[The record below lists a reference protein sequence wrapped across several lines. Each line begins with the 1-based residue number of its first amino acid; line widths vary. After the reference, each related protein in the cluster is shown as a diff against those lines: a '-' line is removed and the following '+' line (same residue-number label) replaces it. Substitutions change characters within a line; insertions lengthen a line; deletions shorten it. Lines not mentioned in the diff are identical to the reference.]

1 MVFCCKCTKERGI
14 IKRPSDGLPYCK
26 ECFFIDFE
34 ARIHQTIIEGNI
46 LKPGNRVAIAASG
59 GKDSTVLAYVLKKLN
74 DQYNYGLHLV
84 LLSVDEGISGYRDDS
99 LATVAQNKID
109 YGLDLLVVSYQELFN
124 GWTMD
129 KIVKLIG
136 LGTNCTFCGILR
148 RAALELGARKLG
160 VDFIAT
166 GHNADDIAETV
177 LMNVLRGDI
186 NRLKHCTDF
195 ATNDISAHLS
205 ANEFENSFIAVPRIK
220 PFKFTFEKEIV
231 MYAYFR
237 KLLYFSTECTYAP
250 GAFRGHTRTFLKDLE
265 RLSPVY
271 ILNIIKSGEEMAKM
285 LPVNFEEDPHS
296 SIVPCG
302 KCGGMANSKGDDSV
316 PLCKACLIV
325 SALDSNRPL
334 SVLGNSRKYQQ
345 CTLNHK

>member
-1 MVFCCKCTKERGI
+1 M
-14 IKRPSDGLPYCK
+14 
-26 ECFFIDFE
+26 
-34 ARIHQTIIEGNI
+34 
-46 LKPGNRVAIAASG
+46 
-59 GKDSTVLAYVLKKLN
+59 
-74 DQYNYGLHLV
+74 HLV

-109 YGLDLLVVSYQELFN
+109 YGLELLVVSYQELFN

-129 KIVKLIG
+129 KIVKLVG

-166 GHNADDIAETV
+166 GHNADDIGETV
-177 LMNVLRGDI
+177 LMNVLRGDL

-195 ATNDISAHLS
+195 ATNDVSLLQ
-205 ANEFENSFIAVPRIK
+205 SFSNNNFVAVPRIK
-220 PFKFTFEKEIV
+220 PFKYTFEKEIV

-250 GAFRGHTRTFLKDLE
+250 GAFRGHARTFLKDLE
-265 RLSPVY
+265 RLSPTY

-285 LPVNFEEDPHS
+285 IPNTSEEALYS
-296 SIVPCG
+296 SIVPCE
-302 KCGGMANSKGDDSV
+302 KCGGMANLRRDEEEPV
-316 PLCKACLIV
+316 VLCKACSVVL
-325 SALDSNRPL
+325 ALDSNRPL
-334 SVLGNSRKYQQ
+334 SILGNSKKYQQ
-345 CTLNHK
+345 CTLNEK